1 MAGLSR
7 TSSALRQQLDMI
19 APLQRQL
26 REHLDELA
34 SLRKHREALIEEAK
48 DAREGP
54 KVLSVYLL
62 Y

>member
-1 MAGLSR
+1 M
-7 TSSALRQQLDMI
+7 RQQLDMI

-48 DAREGP
+48 EAREGP